1 MNDYSQPFPGYQRVA
16 YTSANRK
23 RQIIDAM
30 LEELHD
36 MHAEM
41 IEQAMAYSDFAEAR
55 RVIAHIRGL

>member
-1 MNDYSQPFPGYQRVA
+1 MNDYSQQFPGYQRVE

-41 IEQAMAYSDFAEAR
+41 IEQAMEYSDFEEAR
-55 RVIAHIRGL
+55 KVIAHIRGL